1 MNRNIYQSM
10 PNCLKFMSTQKVLTV
25 YFSYVFGLVG
35 FLPISENTMQVPI
48 MTRKHSQ
55 MKYDEVSYVKASA

>member
-1 MNRNIYQSM
+1 
-10 PNCLKFMSTQKVLTV
+10 MSTQKVLTV